1 LNLQK
6 TYVSRQTTSIERLAV
21 AGYCLGL
28 RCRIVK
34 KMSSLYRSCAAHWG
48 FRPSQAALAVT
59 GVLAGILL
67 TQPGLA
73 DAQAVFRLESYAPAA
88 ADRGQIAFAITCGQ
102 CHGADLTAGAFGPA
116 LKGAEFDAK
125 WSGRDARALQAYI
138 QATMPPASPGSL
150 SSDAYS
156 DIVAYIVRGNGGAPA
171 AQSAGAPAQAR
182 PAQAPPGAIAG
193 PPPRTAPADATA
205 KAILAARKVKLDAL
219 SPVTQ
224 AMLENPADSDWL
236 SWRRTYLADG
246 FSNLSQINGRN
257 VGTLQLAWSWNL
269 PTSQNQMTP
278 LIHDGV
284 MFVQSGNVVQ
294 ALDAATGDRL
304 WQYIRAMP
312 AIFDS
317 RNTRAKT
324 LAVYGDKLFAAMADK
339 HVIALDIRTGAL
351 IWERRVIE
359 LTETERKGGADP
371 AGHQL
376 AGGPIVARGK
386 VVVGASLG
394 MRIPGGSFIIALDA
408 ETGREAWR
416 FNTIARPGE
425 LGGDSW
431 NGMPV
436 EHRYGGGVW
445 TSGSFDPKRNL
456 FFFGIGNTYTVGGLL
471 NHGAEGGSS
480 NDALYTD
487 STVALDPDTGRLVWF
502 YQHMNREVWDLD
514 WAFERTL
521 GVLSIDG
528 RPKDVVIT
536 VGKLGVFD
544 VIDRETGVYLF
555 STDLGVQNLLQS
567 IDPKTGRK
575 TPKPEFEPTPGKTSI
590 ICPGVTGA
598 RAWPATAF
606 DQRSRIVYVPM
617 TESCMRYSFTARTP
631 EQIAAGQGD
640 IGFPIETPP
649 NSDGNLGRIQA
660 VNLDTRKVVWTYRQR
675 APTSSS
681 VLATAGGVVFAG
693 SVDRRFS
700 AYDAATGTRLWDTPL
715 SDAPSSTPVTYS
727 VAGVQYVA
735 VVTGGG
741 GSHYGDTHA
750 LVAEEAPPGAGITV
764 MVYRLP
770 K

>member
-1 LNLQK
+1 MTANIGAACALNLQK
-6 TYVSRQTTSIERLAV
+6 TYVSRQTKSIERLAFP
-21 AGYCLGL
+21 GYCLGV
-28 RCRIVK
+28 RCPIVK
-34 KMSSLYRSCAAHWG
+34 KML
-48 FRPSQAALAVT
+48 
-59 GVLAGILL
+59 GVLVGILL
-67 TQPGLA
+67 ASAGLA
-73 DAQAVFRLESYAPAA
+73 HAQGAFRQESYVSAA
-88 ADRGQIAFAITCGQ
+88 ADRGQAAFAITCGQ
-102 CHGADLTAGAFGPA
+102 CHGADLTVGAFGPA
-116 LKGAEFDAK
+116 LKGAEFDVK

-138 QATMPPASPGSL
+138 QATMPPSSPGSL

-156 DIVAYIVRGNGGAPA
+156 DIVAYIVKGNGGGPA

-182 PAQAPPGAIAG
+182 PAQAPSAAIAG
-193 PPPRTAPADATA
+193 PPPRTAPADGTA
-205 KAILAARKVKLDAL
+205 KAILAARKGKLDAL

-224 AMLENPADSDWL
+224 AMLENPPDSDWL

-257 VGTLQLAWSWNL
+257 VATLQLAWSWNL

-278 LIHDGV
+278 LVHDGV

-304 WQYIRAMP
+304 WQYIRPMP
-312 AIFDS
+312 AIFDG

-324 LAVYGDKLFAAMADK
+324 LAISGDKLFAAMADK

-351 IWERRVIE
+351 VWERRVIE

-416 FNTIARPGE
+416 FNTIARPGQP
-425 LGGDSW
+425 GGDSW

-471 NHGAEGGSS
+471 NHGGEGGGGS

-521 GVLSIDG
+521 GVLPIDG

-544 VIDRETGVYLF
+544 VLDRESGAYLF

-575 TPKPEFEPTPGKTSI
+575 IPKPEFEPTPGKTSI

-598 RAWPATAF
+598 RA
-606 DQRSRIVYVPM
+606 
-617 TESCMRYSFTARTP
+617 
-631 EQIAAGQGD
+631 
-640 IGFPIETPP
+640 
-649 NSDGNLGRIQA
+649 
-660 VNLDTRKVVWTYRQR
+660 
-675 APTSSS
+675 
-681 VLATAGGVVFAG
+681 
-693 SVDRRFS
+693 
-700 AYDAATGTRLWDTPL
+700 
-715 SDAPSSTPVTYS
+715 
-727 VAGVQYVA
+727 
-735 VVTGGG
+735 
-741 GSHYGDTHA
+741 
-750 LVAEEAPPGAGITV
+750 
-764 MVYRLP
+764 
-770 K
+770 